1 MLDGLLS
8 LLGLGGGGQGMLPPF
23 AGQPQDQQ
31 QPQQPQ
37 PGMIPQMQQP
47 QGPSMGGRLMAGAQG
62 FLNSGS
68 PMGAIGNLLGGISSG
83 SRTDPAGVQGDAV
96 RGMLQKLQAG
106 GQIDATTARFLAAN
120 PKAWEELSK
129 AMINVPMTVAPDGSI
144 IQNRPFGQLGVPGGV
159 PISDPAKRIN
169 PDGSQSDSYNIRP
182 SLTRPGGGS
191 VVPGQVAPQAQ
202 PQGMPAPQGQ
212 PALNPNMPNGGRP
225 IISQQSPQAIKE
237 QEGVGGDLAAELKTI
252 NTKAAGATGRLSTL
266 NRLSQLSPAAY
277 EGAGA
282 PALQLVRS
290 FLTTLGLPAGSVPAG
305 EEFVALS
312 NKMVLDANN
321 GSLGTGVSNADVAF
335 IKNMQPDL
343 SQTREGRQQL
353 IETSRQL
360 AKRDQ
365 EVAKQAANYRR
376 ERGSMDGFQ
385 VYIQDWAEKNEMF
398 KDVRP
403 PSANFGERFSA
414 TTDSRPGAPGIRIIG
429 VR

>member
-8 LLGLGGGGQGMLPPF
+8 LLGIGGGGQGMLPPF
-23 AGQPQDQQ
+23 QGQPQPQQ
-31 QPQQPQ
+31 QPQQP
-37 PGMIPQMQQP
+37 GM
-47 QGPSMGGRLMAGAQG
+47 GDRLMAGAQG
-62 FLNSGS
+62 FLNSSS

-83 SRTDPAGVQGDAV
+83 SRTDPAGVQGNAV
-96 RGMLQKLQAG
+96 RGMLQKLQAS
-106 GQIDATTARFLAAN
+106 GQIDPTTAQFLAAN

-144 IQNRPFGQLGVPGGV
+144 IQNRPFGQLNVPGGV

-191 VVPGQVAPQAQ
+191 VVPGQAAPQAQ
-202 PQGMPAPQGQ
+202 PQGMPGQ
-212 PALNPNMPNGGRP
+212 PPMLNPNMPNGGRP
-225 IISQQSPQAIKE
+225 VISQQSPQAIKE
-237 QEGVGGDLAAELKTI
+237 QEGVGGDLAAELKII
-252 NTKAAGATGRLSTL
+252 NTKAAAATSRLGTL
-266 NRLSQLSPAAY
+266 NRMSQLSPAAY

-290 FLTTLGLPAGSVPAG
+290 FLTTMGLPSGSVPAG
-305 EEFVALS
+305 EEFTALS

-335 IKNMQPDL
+335 IKNMQPEI

-353 IETSRQL
+353 IETARQL

-385 VYIQDWAEKNEMF
+385 VYIQDWAEKNPMF

-403 PSANFGERFSA
+403 PSANFGERFGA
-414 TTDSRPGAPGIRIIG
+414 ATDSRPGAPGIRIIG